1 MTILTPTLAELY
13 SRNSKHSNYQVL
25 ARPLRALLAQD
36 QLAISSRHEEA
47 RLAYLLARQPVR
59 GLRLADIGGNTGFF
73 TLECASQGAAEVLY
87 FEGNAAHAEFVNAAA
102 QELRLAQVVKTEAR
116 YLDFQQDFAP
126 AIDLCLLLN
135 VLHHI
140 GDDYGDP
147 GLSRERAR
155 QSVLETLNR
164 LAGSC
169 RHMAFQLGFNWK
181 GDRTLPLFDSG
192 TKAEMIAFIRDGTA
206 GRWAIDHIGIATGGA
221 AGIAYHDLN
230 DNNIARDDSLGEFL
244 NRPFFLL
251 RSLVL
256 K

>member
-1 MTILTPTLAELY
+1 MTTTSPTLAELY

-47 RLAYLLARQPVR
+47 RLDYLLARQQVA

-87 FEGNAAHAEFVNAAA
+87 FEGNAAHAEFVTAAA
-102 QELRLAQVVKTEAR
+102 RELGLADVVKTAAR
-116 YLDFQQDFAP
+116 YVDFQHDFP
-126 AIDLCLLLN
+126 ADIDLCLLLN

-147 GLSRERAR
+147 SLSRERAR
-155 QSVLETLNR
+155 QSVLDTLNR
-164 LAGSC
+164 LAGPC

-181 GDRTLPLFDSG
+181 GDRNLPLFDSG
-192 TKAEMIAFIRDGTA
+192 TKTEMIDFIRDGTA
-206 GRWAIDHIGIATGGA
+206 GRWEIVYIGIASRSASGV
-221 AGIAYHDLN
+221 AYHDLD

-251 RSLVL
+251 RSLI
-256 K
+256 